1 MVGAMASVPKVV
13 IVGAGFGGL
22 AAAKALAGAPVEV
35 TVVDQRNHHTFQPL
49 LYQVATAGLDVD
61 DICYAT
67 RGIFHRQANAR
78 ALQATVTGV
87 DFGTRMVATAEG
99 PPLPYNHLI
108 LAIGAVTADFGVPG
122 VDEHTFGLKSAAEA
136 MRIRSHVLRN
146 FERAERTADTDL
158 RARATTIVIV
168 GGGPTGVEMAG
179 GFCELIDKPLRRDFP
194 GIDADR
200 ARVVLVEG
208 RDRLLAGFAPR
219 LSDNAKRRLE
229 RMGVEVMLTT
239 QVAAVEADRVR
250 FADGTDVAT
259 KTVVWA
265 AGVRAHPLVA
275 SLGLPTTGGGRLVV
289 DDRLRVPG
297 YPGVHAIGDV
307 AGAEISA
314 GELVPQVAP
323 GAIQGGRYVADRISA
338 ESRAAASRTADSRT
352 AEMRT
357 AELRAAEPT
366 AEPTWSNAAE
376 PATGFDDAGRFMY
389 VDKGSMATIGRHAA
403 VVQMPGGVKITG
415 FAGWVVWL
423 GLHLVMLVGFRN
435 RANVLV
441 NWAWSYVTYDRGS
454 RLIIELDGDE
464 ATGSRSWPATGS

>member
-1 MVGAMASVPKVV
+1 MASVPKVV

-87 DFGTRMVATAEG
+87 DFGTRMVETAEG
-99 PPLPYNHLI
+99 PPLPYDHLI

-122 VDEHTFGLKSAAEA
+122 VAEHTFGLKAAAEA

-146 FERAERTADTDL
+146 FERAERTADADL

-194 GIDADR
+194 GIDTDR

-219 LSDNAKRRLE
+219 LSDNAKQRLE

-259 KTVVWA
+259 NTVVWA

-275 SLGLPTTGGGRLVV
+275 SLGLPTTRGGRLVV

-307 AGAEISA
+307 AGAETSA
-314 GELVPQVAP
+314 GDLVPQVAP
-323 GAIQGGRYVADRISA
+323 GAIQGGRYVAERIV
-338 ESRAAASRTADSRT
+338 
-352 AEMRT
+352 
-357 AELRAAEPT
+357 AELSAAEPSG
-366 AEPTWSNAAE
+366 SNAGE
-376 PATGFDDAGRFMY
+376 PATGFDDGGRFIY

-403 VVQMPGGVKITG
+403 VVQMPGGLKITG
-415 FAGWVVWL
+415 FAGWVAWL

-464 ATGSRSWPATGS
+464 ATGSRSLPATGS